1 MKTSNLYF
9 KIKLVYALFDTYQ
22 TKKHKMKNL
31 NLIVGLVLIVL
42 ASACTKIKEAELAPT
57 TKASNFKEIK
67 VADNFKWNTSSN
79 IIINVNGLETISPI
93 RNTFV
98 ISSEDQKEVFFT
110 SNTLMSETFK
120 ANFDLPIH
128 VKKIKITFGTLSKVM
143 DVNTNNI
150 TFDYLLPIV
159 E

>member
-1 MKTSNLYF
+1 
-9 KIKLVYALFDTYQ
+9 
-22 TKKHKMKNL
+22 
-31 NLIVGLVLIVL
+31 
-42 ASACTKIKEAELAPT
+42 
-57 TKASNFKEIK
+57 
-67 VADNFKWNTSSN
+67 
-79 IIINVNGLETISPI
+79 
-93 RNTFV
+93 
-98 ISSEDQKEVFFT
+98 
-110 SNTLMSETFK
+110 MSETFK